1 MLTHKQLD
9 TLRPDRNGQFYGL
22 SSIRVIPP
30 ESVTTEAYPVIAA
43 FETESEALNMCS
55 YLRTKFVRF
64 LLTLRSANQ
73 SVGKTTF
80 GFVPLLPM
88 DQEWS
93 DEILYQRYALDQDE
107 ITLIESMVRP
117 MGGDE

>member
-1 MLTHKQLD
+1 M
-9 TLRPDRNGQFYGL
+9 
-22 SSIRVIPP
+22 
-30 ESVTTEAYPVIAA
+30 
-43 FETESEALNMCS
+43 
-55 YLRTKFVRF
+55 
-64 LLTLRSANQ
+64 
-73 SVGKTTF
+73 
-80 GFVPLLPM
+80 PLLPM